1 MSKQAGNE
9 PWAAWAESMQKMMS
23 NPAALNPFAGMMG
36 MPGVPGMPGSGAAGG
51 AFDPQQFMKAIDPVE
66 IERRIQDL
74 RAVESWMKLAL
85 SGVEVSIRTME
96 MQRDAYASFN
106 KMSESASKTMND
118 SAEAAVAVVRGTR
131 SVKRAARGSAR
142 KR

>member
-1 MSKQAGNE
+1 MSKQAANE
-9 PWAAWAESMQKMMS
+9 PWAAWADSMQKMMS

-36 MPGVPGMPGSGAAGG
+36 MPGMPGTGAAGG
-51 AFDPQQFMKAIDPVE
+51 AFDPQQFMKAIDPAE

-74 RAVESWMKLAL
+74 RAVEAWMKLAL

-118 SAEAAVAVVRGTR
+118 SAEAAVAAVRGTR
-131 SVKRAARGSAR
+131 TVKRAARGTAR

>member
-1 MSKQAGNE
+1 MSNTANE

-23 NPAALNPFAGMMG
+23 SPAAMNPFAGMMSA
-36 MPGVPGMPGSGAAGG
+36 VPGMPSAAAGS
-51 AFDPQQFMKAIDPVE
+51 FDPQQFMKALDPVE

-74 RAVESWMKLAL
+74 RAVESWMKLSL
-85 SGVEVSIRTME
+85 SGLEMSIKTME

-106 KMSESASKTMND
+106 KMSEAATKTMNEGA
-118 SAEAAVAVVRGTR
+118 STAAE
-131 SVKRAARGSAR
+131 SVKRAAR